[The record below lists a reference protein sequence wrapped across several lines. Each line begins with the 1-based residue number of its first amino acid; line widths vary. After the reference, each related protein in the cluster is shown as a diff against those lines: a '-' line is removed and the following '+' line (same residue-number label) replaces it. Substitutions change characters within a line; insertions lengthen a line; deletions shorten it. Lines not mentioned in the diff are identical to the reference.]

1 MDWFINRCRGQSI
14 WIDISVVRFLPLSFY
29 AKKKVAERKARI
41 RGIAPRYATLL
52 FGAVSPLYIPLMTA
66 QPIAK
71 IFVYTRN
78 GRLVRRLPFLKE
90 KYHAYHL
97 SLSESENSYTRIYS
111 TIIQLN
117 FSKISENN
125 LPAAQVC
132 EQYNGIQNFQ
142 SATVSV
148 TMPEKDSL
156 LSKFSPGLFQRAVYL
171 TMASQTFGQQLSRS
185 LCPRKTPS
193 YQSFRQAFFKRP
205 RPPRTPAYPR
215 VTPA

>member
-1 MDWFINRCRGQSI
+1 MF
-14 WIDISVVRFLPLSFY
+14 VFLPLSFY

-71 IFVYTRN
+71 VFVYTRN
-78 GRLVRRLPFLKE
+78 GRRVRRLPFLKE

-111 TIIQLN
+111 TIMQLN

-125 LPAAQVC
+125 LPAAQVYA
-132 EQYNGIQNFQ
+132 QYNGIQNFQ
-142 SATVSV
+142 SAAFSV
-148 TMPEKDSL
+148 TLPEKDL
-156 LSKFSPGLFQRAVYL
+156 L
-171 TMASQTFGQQLSRS
+171 
-185 LCPRKTPS
+185 
-193 YQSFRQAFFKRP
+193 YQSFRQAFFKGLCTSQWQAKLSVSNYLGHSARERLPLIKVFARP
-205 RPPRTPAYPR
+205 FSKRPRTPAYPPR
-215 VTPA
+215 TPAFPVSGTRAFLQNNLDCRNAL

>member
-78 GRLVRRLPFLKE
+78 GRLVRRLPFLRE
-90 KYHAYHL
+90 KYHACRL
-97 SLSESENSYTRIYS
+97 SFSCSQSSYTLCCGNYITSLFSRGGHSYMCCLS
-111 TIIQLN
+111 SFIQYD
-117 FSKISENN
+117 FSRPGMCSCGVDR
-125 LPAAQVC
+125 AA
-132 EQYNGIQNFQ
+132 EI
-142 SATVSV
+142 AVS
-148 TMPEKDSL
+148 MI
-156 LSKFSPGLFQRAVYL
+156 FSCGAYMMSIADKQ
-171 TMASQTFGQQLSRS
+171 QT
-185 LCPRKTPS
+185 
-193 YQSFRQAFFKRP
+193 AI
-205 RPPRTPAYPR
+205 
-215 VTPA
+215 

>member
-41 RGIAPRYATLL
+41 RGGGAKDARIREHMAAP
-52 FGAVSPLYIPLMTA
+52 VPPLMYLPLMTA

-97 SLSESENSYTRIYS
+97 SLSESENSYTQIYS
-111 TIIQLN
+111 TIIQLI
-117 FSKISENN
+117 FSKGCV
-125 LPAAQVC
+125 PH
-132 EQYNGIQNFQ
+132 NGKPNFR
-142 SATVSV
+142 SAIISV
-148 TMPEKDSL
+148 TLPEKDSL
-156 LSKFSPGLFQRAVYL
+156 LSKFSPGLFQKA
-171 TMASQTFGQQLSRS
+171 
-185 LCPRKTPS
+185 
-193 YQSFRQAFFKRP
+193 
-205 RPPRTPAYPR
+205 AYPR
-215 VTPA
+215 VTPPRVTRRLSALFYKIILTVEMRCDIMECIL

>member
-111 TIIQLN
+111 TIIQLI
-117 FSKISENN
+117 FSKGCV
-125 LPAAQVC
+125 PH
-132 EQYNGIQNFQ
+132 NGKPYFR
-142 SATVSV
+142 SAIISV
-148 TMPEKDSL
+148 TLPEKDSL
-156 LSKFSPGLFQRAVYL
+156 LSKFSPGLFQKAAY
-171 TMASQTFGQQLSRS
+171 
-185 LCPRKTPS
+185 PRV
-193 YQSFRQAFFKRP
+193 
-205 RPPRTPAYPR
+205 PPRTPA
-215 VTPA
+215 

>member
-111 TIIQLN
+111 TIIQLI
-117 FSKISENN
+117 FSKGCV
-125 LPAAQVC
+125 PH
-132 EQYNGIQNFQ
+132 NGKPYFR
-142 SATVSV
+142 SAIISV
-148 TMPEKDSL
+148 TLPEKDSL
-156 LSKFSPGLFQRAVYL
+156 LSKFSPGLFQKA
-171 TMASQTFGQQLSRS
+171 
-185 LCPRKTPS
+185 
-193 YQSFRQAFFKRP
+193 
-205 RPPRTPAYPR
+205 AYPR
-215 VTPA
+215 VPPRNPSVKCAFLQNNLDCRNAL

>member
-71 IFVYTRN
+71 VFVYTRN

-97 SLSESENSYTRIYS
+97 SLSESENSYTQIYS
-111 TIIQLN
+111 TIIQLI
-117 FSKISENN
+117 FSKGCVLHNGKPN
-125 LPAAQVC
+125 FRPA
-132 EQYNGIQNFQ
+132 II
-142 SATVSV
+142 SV
-148 TMPEKDSL
+148 TLPEKDSL
-156 LSKFSPGLFQRAVYL
+156 LSKFSPGLFQKA
-171 TMASQTFGQQLSRS
+171 
-185 LCPRKTPS
+185 
-193 YQSFRQAFFKRP
+193 
-205 RPPRTPAYPR
+205 AYPS
-215 VTPA
+215 PS